1 MKKIISLAALF
12 VVATLFPALAADT
25 AVAAAPVNYWG
36 AIQDWLLTPAAISG
50 FVGFL
55 TAILPQGT
63 PGTVWGY
70 VRLALDFIGSNWGNA
85 KNVTKA

>member
-1 MKKIISLAALF
+1 MKKVFSLVALLI
-12 VVATLFPALAADT
+12 VATMSQALAADT
-25 AVAAAPVNYWG
+25 AAAPVNYWG
-36 AIQDWLLTPAAISG
+36 AVQDWLLTPAAISG

-85 KNVTKA
+85 KNATVAK